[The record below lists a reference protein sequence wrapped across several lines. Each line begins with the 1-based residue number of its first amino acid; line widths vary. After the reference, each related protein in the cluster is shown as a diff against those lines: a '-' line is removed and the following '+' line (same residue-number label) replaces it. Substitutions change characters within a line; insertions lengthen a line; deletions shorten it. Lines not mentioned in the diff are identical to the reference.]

1 MLFRNSLA
9 FSMIQQMLA
18 IWSLVPLPFLK
29 PAWILQNR
37 FICTIFEAS
46 QVALMVKTPPVN
58 AGDVREAG
66 LIPGS
71 GESTGQGHGCP
82 LQYSCLENPMAW
94 QGTVHGVTKSQT
106 WPKWLSMHV
115 QRSWI
120 FGIIF
125 KPREHGHS
133 TVNEQELGSNS
144 IPPTSYMVPIKL
156 LTLYEPYF
164 PLICNRR
171 FWPHTNLK
179 ELFRGVK
186 EIKHV
191 HYLA

>member
-1 MLFRNSLA
+1 MWETWVRSLGWEDSLEERMA
-9 FSMIQQMLA
+9 THSSILA
-18 IWSLVPLPFLK
+18 RKIPWS
-29 PAWILQNR
+29 
-37 FICTIFEAS
+37 
-46 QVALMVKTPPVN
+46 
-58 AGDVREAG
+58 
-66 LIPGS
+66 
-71 GESTGQGHGCP
+71 
-82 LQYSCLENPMAW
+82 
-94 QGTVHGVTKSQT
+94 GVTKSQT
-106 WPKWLSMHV
+106 RPKGLSMHV

-144 IPPTSYMVPIKL
+144 IPPTSCMAPIKL

-186 EIKHV
+186 EIMHV
-191 HYLA
+191 HCLAYSATLRKLLLLLFFSSHLLVYTLSLKTIKQKDGGRKKPKAEGTWIKERNGRTSLVV

>member
-9 FSMIQQMLA
+9 FLMIQQMLA

-58 AGDVREAG
+58 AGDVDVREAG

-94 QGTVHGVTKSQT
+94 RFTVHRVAKSLTWLKLTKRSCTYNLWYPFSLNQCFQDLL
-106 WPKWLSMHV
+106 PLGLSLTIV
-115 QRSWI
+115 NSRSW
-120 FGIIF
+120 
-125 KPREHGHS
+125 
-133 TVNEQELGSNS
+133 TCL
-144 IPPTSYMVPIKL
+144 
-156 LTLYEPYF
+156 
-164 PLICNRR
+164 
-171 FWPHTNLK
+171 
-179 ELFRGVK
+179 
-186 EIKHV
+186 
-191 HYLA
+191 